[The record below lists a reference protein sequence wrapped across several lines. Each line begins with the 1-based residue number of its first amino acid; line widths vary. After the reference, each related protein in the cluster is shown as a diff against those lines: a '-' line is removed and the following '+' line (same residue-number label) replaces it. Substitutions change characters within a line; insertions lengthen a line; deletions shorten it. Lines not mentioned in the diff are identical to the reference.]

1 MFYNLAP
8 LQRKPSVSFSQGM
21 CRHLAPGRAACAQDG
36 PRQAAL
42 SGSSP
47 GQMWHPGPTCAN
59 WHWPQES
66 APRWECPGLAPAL
79 GSAGKELLPEASR
92 TFSRG
97 LFASLGCLERL
108 GLSCSLGRRVWAAC
122 SARPRDLCPKL
133 CQPRLH
139 SSSTFTTAV
148 TQSLLNRGEQ
158 PHLAKLHWV
167 CMVPRHK
174 SAPPALVSVTQ
185 LSHLLQGCEHSY
197 SGGAE
202 YCLHSQVKLKVED
215 NRIQVSLL
223 PKQTLV
229 HQMSV
234 YPHYDVNEVAEQPG
248 IWSYFYFCI

>member
-97 LFASLGCLERL
+97 LFASLRCLERL

-158 PHLAKLHWV
+158 PHLAKLHWSV
-167 CMVPRHK
+167 HG
-174 SAPPALVSVTQ
+174 APAQECSTCSGQCNSIVSSLAGLWTLIPWWGWV
-185 LSHLLQGCEHSY
+185 LLTFPSKTEGR
-197 SGGAE
+197 G
-202 YCLHSQVKLKVED
+202 
-215 NRIQVSLL
+215 
-223 PKQTLV
+223 
-229 HQMSV
+229 
-234 YPHYDVNEVAEQPG
+234 
-248 IWSYFYFCI
+248 